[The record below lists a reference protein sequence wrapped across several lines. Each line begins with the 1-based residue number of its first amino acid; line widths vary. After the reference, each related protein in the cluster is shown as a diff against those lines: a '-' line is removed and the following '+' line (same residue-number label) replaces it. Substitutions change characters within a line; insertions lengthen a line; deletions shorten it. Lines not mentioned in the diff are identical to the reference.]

1 MEKQEFLINKP
12 LLKEIAGKKKETDSQ
27 QARSKA

>member
-12 LLKEIAGKKKETDSQ
+12 LLKEIVGKKRETDSQ
-27 QARSKA
+27 QAK